1 MPLDVEALLTK
12 AYDAFNRRDFD
23 ALAANLHADVDW
35 PDQIGGGRLV
45 GHAAMRA
52 YWARNN
58 AMLEIDS
65 SPVIF
70 TALADG
76 RTCVDVNQ
84 VVRNKAGQVW
94 SDQCVRHCYT
104 LRDGLISRMDVLD
117 REEPGH
123 AP

>member
-1 MPLDVEALLTK
+1 MDRIEALLTK

-23 ALAANLHADVDW
+23 ALAANLHADVNW
-35 PDQIGGGRLV
+35 PDQIGGGRMV

-52 YWARNN
+52 YWARND
-58 AMLEIDS
+58 AMISIES
-65 SPVIF
+65 SPVTF
-70 TALADG
+70 TQLADG

-104 LRDGLISRMDVLD
+104 LHDGLISRMDMLD
-117 REEPGH
+117 PKEPSR

>member
-1 MPLDVEALLTK
+1 MTDVEALLTK

-23 ALAANLHADVDW
+23 ALAASLHPEVDW

-45 GHAAMRA
+45 GREAMRA
-52 YWARNN
+52 YWDRNN
-58 AMLEIDS
+58 TVIEIDS
-65 SPVIF
+65 SPVAF
-70 TALADG
+70 TQLADG

-84 VVRNKAGQVW
+84 VVRNKAGQLW

-104 LRDGLISRMDVLD
+104 LRDGLISRMDMVD
-117 REEPGH
+117 DKEPSR